1 MRFKLIFHRFY
12 DPPNLDFCNTLQC
25 FSWFFTFQAN
35 RFQDASQVPFELQK
49 PPKMA
54 PKYSQDAPK
63 TPPRAPKIAPRGS
76 KIPPGRPKSLPRGRL
91 HLRRRGQEA
100 PRGSQEA
107 PRGSQER
114 ILEPPGRILKPLVLD
129 FGSKFPNNLAAKGL
143 GGCREAQTIL
153 NN

>member
-1 MRFKLIFHRFY
+1 
-12 DPPNLDFCNTLQC
+12 
-25 FSWFFTFQAN
+25 
-35 RFQDASQVPFELQK
+35 
-49 PPKMA
+49 MA

-100 PRGSQEA
+100 PRGSQESPRGSQEP

-114 ILEPPGRILKPLVLD
+114 IFQPPGRILKSLGID
-129 FGSKFPNNLAAKGL
+129 FGSKFPNNQAAKGL
-143 GGCREAQTIL
+143 GGCREAQTIRPPTPEARACRTWRL
-153 NN
+153 LTSCYPLKRLPLATASPAEATD